1 MRRETKPGRD
11 AFRLAALENVRFA
24 FRAMRE
30 HRLRSAL
37 TILGIVVGVA
47 TVIAMVAIITGFN
60 NSVVANFQAFGATRI
75 GFTKYRDRFGPPGP
89 QSEEE
94 RRRANLTVEDVAA
107 IRKTCP
113 SAGAVSALAGYFDDE
128 IHVKNGD
135 AEANS
140 PYVLGTD
147 AFYPEANAYAVAQGR
162 FFTPAEVEHRALVA
176 VIGSEVREA
185 IFPATQPVGRLVT
198 INGLRY
204 RVIGVLA
211 RKGEQFGYS
220 PDNKVVLPFGSF
232 ERQFGFQLR
241 RDGVRISCVPR
252 RAQDVDRLLEEA
264 TEVLRLRRRVPYG
277 KPNDFETETPDQLI
291 GQFRTIT
298 GGVTG
303 AMVLIALISL
313 VVGGVGVMNIML
325 ASVTQR
331 TREIGI
337 RKAVGA
343 RRRDIVRQF
352 LTEAV
357 TLTGLGGLAGV
368 VAGALVS
375 RAVSA
380 AVPALPAAVPAWS
393 VLVGLLV
400 ATAVGLFFGMYPAVR
415 ASRLDP
421 IEALRHE

>member
-1 MRRETKPGRD
+1 MNSRPLRRGF
-11 AFRLAALENVRFA
+11 AENIRFA
-24 FRAMRE
+24 FTAMRE

-60 NSVVANFQAFGATRI
+60 NSVIANFQAFGATRI

-89 QSEEE
+89 QNEEE
-94 RRRANLTVEDVAA
+94 RKRRNLTIEDVVA
-107 IRKTCP
+107 IRQTCP
-113 SAGAVSALAGYFDDE
+113 SAGAVSALAGYFDAD

-135 AEANS
+135 AEASS
-140 PYVLGTD
+140 PYVIGTD
-147 AFYPEANAYAVAQGR
+147 AFYPEANAYAIAQGR
-162 FFTPAEVEHRALVA
+162 FFSPAEVEHRALVA

-185 IFPATQPVGRLVT
+185 IFPVTQPVGREIS
-198 INGLRY
+198 INGLGY
-204 RVIGVLA
+204 RVVGVLD

-220 PDNKVVLPFGSF
+220 PDNKVVLPFGAF
-232 ERQFGFQLR
+232 ERQFGAQLR
-241 RDGVRISCVPR
+241 KDGVRISAVPK
-252 RAQDVDRLLEEA
+252 RAEDVDALIEEA
-264 TEVLRLRRRVPYG
+264 TAVLRMRRKVPYG

-331 TREIGI
+331 TREIGV
-337 RKAVGA
+337 RMAVGA
-343 RRRDIVRQF
+343 RRRDIARQF

-368 VAGALVS
+368 VSGALAS
-375 RAVSA
+375 RAVA
-380 AVPALPAAVPAWS
+380 ATVPSLPAAIPAWS
-393 VLVGLLV
+393 ILLGLLV
-400 ATAVGLFFGMYPAVR
+400 AASVGIFFGLYPAVR
-415 ASRLDP
+415 AARLDP

>member
-1 MRRETKPGRD
+1 MNGPGDIFRRGF
-11 AFRLAALENVRFA
+11 AENIRFA
-24 FRAMRE
+24 FRALRE

-60 NSVVANFQAFGATRI
+60 NSVITSFQAFGATRI
-75 GFTKYRDRFGPPGP
+75 GFTKYRDRFGPPGA
-89 QSEEE
+89 QNEEE
-94 RRRANLTVEDVAA
+94 RRRKNLTVEDVAA
-107 IRKTCP
+107 IRSCP
-113 SAGAVSALAGYFDDE
+113 SAGAVSALAGYFDAE

-147 AFYPEANAYAVAQGR
+147 HYYPEANAYSVAHGR
-162 FFTPAEVEHRALVA
+162 FFAPAEVEHRALVA

-185 IFPATQPVGRLVT
+185 IFPATQPVGRMIT
-198 INGLRY
+198 INGLGY
-204 RVIGVLA
+204 RVIGVLD

-220 PDNKVVLPFGSF
+220 PDNKVVVPFGAF

-241 RDGVRISCVPR
+241 KDGVRISAVPR
-252 RAQDVDRLLEEA
+252 RAEDVDVFMEEA
-264 TEVLRLRRRVPYG
+264 TSVLRQRRKVPYEKG
-277 KPNDFETETPDQLI
+277 NDFETETPDQLI
-291 GQFRTIT
+291 AQFRTIT
-298 GGVTG
+298 TGVTG
-303 AMVLIALISL
+303 AMVLIAFISL

-368 VAGALVS
+368 IFGALVS
-375 RAVSA
+375 RGVAA
-380 AVPALPAAVPAWS
+380 AVPSLPAAVPAWS
-393 VLVGLLV
+393 ILVGLIV
-400 ATAVGLFFGMYPAVR
+400 ATVVGIFFGMYPAVR